1 LQNPLVITSGIRM
14 QNSIF
19 VALVQNAA
27 LLLALALVF
36 DMSIRH
42 WKLSRVSL
50 QQVLIGL
57 VVGGIGIAV
66 MTTHWQYEPGII
78 FDTRSVLLSVTGLF
92 FGPLP
97 TIIAALMT
105 AVFRYQQGGAATV
118 MGISV
123 IAATSAL
130 GLVWRAVR
138 KGDLAQISWRELYLF
153 GLAGH
158 VIMLLLAFT
167 LPLEIALSVLR
178 SISLPVMVIYPLGT
192 AILGKLMAG
201 RLMRER
207 MTRQLQDS
215 EERYRVLTENIKDVV
230 WVLDTETLF
239 FRYVSPSVE
248 ALRGYSVDEV
258 IARPVDAALTR
269 QAAQALKE
277 MIRERAA
284 MFRRGQLTPDEF
296 FRDEVEQPCRD
307 GSTVWTE
314 VITSYYL
321 NELSGHVEIRGVTRD
336 ITERRKAQ
344 EAISRMNEELEQRVK
359 DRTAQLQTVNE
370 ELEAF
375 AYSVSH
381 DLRAPLRSVDG
392 FSAALEEEFG
402 EALGKEGH
410 HYLKRIRSSAQRMM
424 ALISDLLD
432 LSRLSHAEIEP
443 EPVNLS
449 ALAAETAQELV
460 AAVDKPVWQIEIK
473 PGMQVQADAGL
484 MKIVME
490 NLLTNALKFSAK
502 AETPVIQV
510 GVTRI
515 GEEEVFYVRDNG
527 IGFDMKE
534 ANNLFMPFER
544 LHNGRDYPGTGIG
557 LATVKR
563 IINRHGGRLWFES
576 TPGEGAVFYFTLGT
590 SS

>member
-1 LQNPLVITSGIRM
+1 M

-42 WKLSRVSL
+42 WKLRRASL

-66 MTTHWQYEPGII
+66 MTTHWQYVPGII

-105 AVFRYQQGGAATV
+105 AAFRYQQGGAATV

-130 GLVWRAVR
+130 GLIWRAVR
-138 KGDLAQISWRELYLF
+138 KGDLAHISWRELYIF

-167 LPLEIALSVLR
+167 LPVETALNVLR
-178 SISLPVMVIYPLGT
+178 SITIPVMVIYPLGT
-192 AILGKLMAG
+192 AVLGKLMAG
-201 RLMRER
+201 RMLRER
-207 MTRQLQDS
+207 MTRQLQES

-248 ALRGYSVDEV
+248 ALRGYTVEEV
-258 IARPVDAALTR
+258 MAQPVDAALTR

-284 MFRRGQLTPDEF
+284 MLRRGKLTPDQF

-321 NELSGHVEIRGVTRD
+321 NAQSGHVEIRGVTRD
-336 ITERRKAQ
+336 ITERREAQ
-344 EAISRMNEELEQRVK
+344 EAIRRMNEELEQRVK
-359 DRTAQLQTVNE
+359 ERTAQLQTANE

-392 FSAALEEEFG
+392 FSAALEEESAD
-402 EALGKEGH
+402 ALDEEGR
-410 HYLKRIRSSAQRMM
+410 HYLQRIRSSAQRMM
-424 ALISDLLD
+424 ALINDLLD
-432 LSRLSHAEIEP
+432 LSRISRAEIDL

-449 ALAAETAQELV
+449 DLASETAQELILTNTG
-460 AAVDKPVWQIEIK
+460 PIWQIDIK
-473 PGMQVQADAGL
+473 PGMQVEADAGL

-502 AETPVIQV
+502 AEMPVIQI
-510 GVTRI
+510 GATRME
-515 GEEEVFYVRDNG
+515 EEEVFFVRDNG

-534 ANNLFMPFER
+534 SGNLFTPFER
-544 LHNGRDYPGTGIG
+544 LHNGREYPGTGIG
-557 LATVKR
+557 LVTVKR
-563 IINRHGGRLWFES
+563 IINRHGGRVWFES
-576 TPGEGAVFYFTLGT
+576 APGEGAIFYFTLG
-590 SS
+590 SSS

>member
-1 LQNPLVITSGIRM
+1 M

-92 FGPLP
+92 FGPMP

-336 ITERRKAQ
+336 ITERRNAQ
-344 EAISRMNEELEQRVK
+344 EEIRRMNEKLEQRVK
-359 DRTAQLQTVNE
+359 ERTARLQAANE

-381 DLRAPLRSVDG
+381 DLRAPLRAVDG
-392 FSAALEEEFG
+392 FSAALEEECGNELG
-402 EALGKEGH
+402 EQGL
-410 HYLKRIRSSAQRMM
+410 HYLQRIRTSAQRMM
-424 ALISDLLD
+424 ALISDLLG
-432 LSRLSHAEIEP
+432 LSRLARTEIEP
-443 EPVNLS
+443 IPVDLS
-449 ALAAETAQELV
+449 ELAAETMRELI
-460 AAVDKPVWQIEIK
+460 AATAEPVWQIDIK
-473 PGMQVQADAGL
+473 PGMQVQADGGL
-484 MKIVME
+484 LKIVME
-490 NLLTNALKFSAK
+490 NLLNNALKFSAK
-502 AETPVIQV
+502 AEAPVVQV
-510 GVTRI
+510 GATRMD
-515 GEEEVFYVRDNG
+515 GEEVFLVRDNG

-534 ANNLFMPFER
+534 SGNLFTPFQR
-544 LHNGRDYPGTGIG
+544 LHNGHDYPGTGIG

-563 IINRHGGRLWFES
+563 IINRHGGRVWFES
-576 TPGEGAVFYFTLGT
+576 APGEGAVFYFTLGT

>member
-1 LQNPLVITSGIRM
+1 M

-42 WKLSRVSL
+42 WKLRRVSL

-258 IARPVDAALTR
+258 IAQPVDAALTR

-336 ITERRKAQ
+336 ITERRNAQ
-344 EAISRMNEELEQRVK
+344 EEIRRMNEKLEQRVK
-359 DRTAQLQTVNE
+359 ERTARLQAANE

-381 DLRAPLRSVDG
+381 DLRAPLRAVDG
-392 FSAALEEEFG
+392 FSAALEEECGNELG
-402 EALGKEGH
+402 EQGL
-410 HYLKRIRSSAQRMM
+410 HYLQRIRTSAQRMM
-424 ALISDLLD
+424 ALISDLLG
-432 LSRLSHAEIEP
+432 LSRLARTEIEP
-443 EPVNLS
+443 IPVDLS
-449 ALAAETAQELV
+449 ELAAETMRELI
-460 AAVDKPVWQIEIK
+460 AATAEPVWQIDIK
-473 PGMQVQADAGL
+473 PGMQVQADGGL
-484 MKIVME
+484 LKIVME
-490 NLLTNALKFSAK
+490 NLLNNALKFSAK
-502 AETPVIQV
+502 AEAPVVQV
-510 GVTRI
+510 GATRMD
-515 GEEEVFYVRDNG
+515 GEEVFLVRDNG

-534 ANNLFMPFER
+534 SGNLFTPFQR
-544 LHNGRDYPGTGIG
+544 LHNGHDYPGTGIG

-563 IINRHGGRLWFES
+563 IINRHGGRVWFES
-576 TPGEGAVFYFTLGT
+576 APGEGAVFYFTLGT

>member
-1 LQNPLVITSGIRM
+1 MQNP
-14 QNSIF
+14 IF
-19 VALVQNAA
+19 LALVQNAA

-36 DMSIRH
+36 DISVRL
-42 WKLSRVSL
+42 WKLPRVSL

-97 TIIAALMT
+97 TIIAVLIT
-105 AVFRYQQGGAATV
+105 AAFRYQQGGAATV

-123 IAATSAL
+123 ITATSAL

-138 KGDLAQISWRELYLF
+138 KGDLAHIGWRELYLF
-153 GLAGH
+153 GLTGH

-167 LPLEIALSVLR
+167 LPFETALSVLR
-178 SISLPVMVIYPLGT
+178 VISLPVMVIYPLGS
-192 AILGKLMAG
+192 AVLGKLMAG
-201 RLMRER
+201 RLVRER
-207 MTRQLQDS
+207 MTRQLQES

-248 ALRGYSVDEV
+248 ALRGYTVEE
-258 IARPVDAALTR
+258 IMALPVDAALTR
-269 QAAQALKE
+269 QAAQELKE
-277 MIRERAA
+277 MIRERAS
-284 MFRRGQLTPDEF
+284 MYRRGQVTSGEF

-321 NELSGHVEIRGVTRD
+321 NEQSGHVEIRGVTRD
-336 ITERRKAQ
+336 ITERREAQ
-344 EAISRMNEELEQRVK
+344 EEIHRMNEELEQRVK
-359 DRTAQLQTVNE
+359 ERTAQLEIANE

-381 DLRAPLRSVDG
+381 DLRAPLRAIDG
-392 FSAALEEEFG
+392 FSAALEEECSN
-402 EALGKEGH
+402 ALGEEGL
-410 HYLKRIRSSAQRMM
+410 HYLERIRSSTQRMM
-424 ALISDLLD
+424 TLISDLLD
-432 LSRLSHAEIEP
+432 LSRLSRAEIEP
-443 EPVNLS
+443 EPVDLS
-449 ALAAETAQELV
+449 TLAAEIVQELI
-460 AAVDKPVWQIEIK
+460 AAAAEPVWQIDIK
-473 PGMQVQADAGL
+473 PGMQVQADTGL

-490 NLLTNALKFSAK
+490 NLLNNALKFSAK
-502 AETPVIQV
+502 AETPFIQV
-510 GVTRI
+510 GATRM
-515 GEEEVFYVRDNG
+515 GEEEVFFVRDNG

-534 ANNLFMPFER
+534 SGNLFTPFER

-563 IINRHGGRLWFES
+563 IINRHGGRVWCQAV
-576 TPGEGAVFYFTLGT
+576 PGDGAVFYFTLG
-590 SS
+590 SPS

>member
-1 LQNPLVITSGIRM
+1 M

-42 WKLSRVSL
+42 WKLRRVSL

-92 FGPLP
+92 FGPMP

-258 IARPVDAALTR
+258 IAQPVDAALTR

-336 ITERRKAQ
+336 ITERRNAQ
-344 EAISRMNEELEQRVK
+344 EEIRRMNEKLEQRVK
-359 DRTAQLQTVNE
+359 ERTARLQAANE

-381 DLRAPLRSVDG
+381 DLRAPLRAVDG
-392 FSAALEEEFG
+392 FSAALEEECGNELG
-402 EALGKEGH
+402 EQGL
-410 HYLKRIRSSAQRMM
+410 HYLQRIRTSAQRMM
-424 ALISDLLD
+424 ALISDLLG
-432 LSRLSHAEIEP
+432 LSRLARTEIEP
-443 EPVNLS
+443 IPVDLS
-449 ALAAETAQELV
+449 ELAAETMRELI
-460 AAVDKPVWQIEIK
+460 AATAEPVWQIDIK
-473 PGMQVQADAGL
+473 PGMQVQADGGL
-484 MKIVME
+484 LKIVME
-490 NLLTNALKFSAK
+490 NLLNNALKFSAK
-502 AETPVIQV
+502 AEAPVVQV
-510 GVTRI
+510 GATRMD
-515 GEEEVFYVRDNG
+515 GEEVFLVRDNG

-534 ANNLFMPFER
+534 SGNLFTPFQR
-544 LHNGRDYPGTGIG
+544 LHNGHDYPGTGIG

-563 IINRHGGRLWFES
+563 IINRHGGRVWFES
-576 TPGEGAVFYFTLGT
+576 APGEGAVFYFTLGT

>member
-42 WKLSRVSL
+42 WKLRRVSL

-92 FGPLP
+92 FGPMP

-258 IARPVDAALTR
+258 IAQPVDAALTR

-392 FSAALEEEFG
+392 FSAALEEECGNELG
-402 EALGKEGH
+402 EQGL
-410 HYLKRIRSSAQRMM
+410 HYLQRIRSSAQRMM

-510 GVTRI
+510 GVTRM